1 MLEINKFTN
10 HILKDISFS
19 LKEEEHLIILGANGA
34 GKSTLARVLST
45 LISNDKVKLFNEEVN
60 SLSDEK
66 RARFINYIPPKLE
79 IFDEYITLYEFLEL
93 SFIEKINRKKLEEI
107 ISLLKLEKIKNRACN
122 DLSSGEKQLLLLAS
136 SIIHNAKITIFD
148 ELTANMDIT
157 RVQEAFEIFNSK
169 YLQQKIII
177 THNLDLAFHLKYKI
191 LYLEEGEV
199 KFFGQ
204 SEEFFSKEIL
214 SKFYQNCLKVVD
226 GHLVV
231 KL

>member
-191 LYLEEGEV
+191 LYLEEGKV